1 MAMKILLRLEIR
13 KLSGAQHFST
23 KPKQKFGLIFDIDG
37 VIVRGKSVLP
47 PVPEAFKR
55 LKDSNG
61 KFRIPTI
68 FVTNSGNALRS
79 EKAADL
85 SKWIGYEITEDQVV
99 LAHSPFTLFKQFHD
113 KRVLISGQGPIKQIA
128 KELGFHKTVTI
139 DELVKNFPSL
149 DYVNKDRRN
158 PTCGPVD
165 RNFKPI
171 EGIVL
176 LSEPTTWETPLQL
189 MVDLLM
195 TQGMPSALPSV
206 IPYPHIPVLA
216 CNMDLL
222 WVSEAPIPRYGH
234 GAFLVCLES
243 LYKKVT
249 GKDLIYTALIG
260 KPSEITYYHANHMI
274 MNHAKKIGI
283 DHNIDTIYAVGDN
296 INTDVFGANLYDK
309 FLARYSKGKATKSR
323 GLESLLGTNLVSPN
337 VKACISILVETG
349 VHRRDS
355 EFIAEHCP
363 RDFLP
368 LESGLARPAFVVKD
382 VGEAIDLVLKEEK
395 MDQD

>member
-1 MAMKILLRLEIR
+1 M
-13 KLSGAQHFST
+13 
-23 KPKQKFGLIFDIDG
+23 
-37 VIVRGKSVLP
+37 IVRGKTVLP

-55 LKDSNG
+55 LKDNDG

-68 FVTNSGNALRS
+68 FVTNSGNSLRS

-99 LAHSPFTLFKQFHD
+99 LAHSPLCLFKQFHD

-128 KELGFHKTVTI
+128 EELGFKKTVTV
-139 DELVKNFPSL
+139 DELAKNFPSL

-165 RNFKPI
+165 PDFKPI

-189 MVDLLM
+189 MVDVLM
-195 TQGMPSALPSV
+195 TQGMPSSLPSE
-206 IPYPHIPVLA
+206 IPYPHLPILA

-249 GKDLIYTALIG
+249 GKDLIYNALIG
-260 KPSEITYYHANHMI
+260 KPSEVTYYHANHMI

-283 DHNIDTIYAVGDN
+283 DHNIDTIYAVG
-296 INTDVFGANLYDK
+296 
-309 FLARYSKGKATKSR
+309 
-323 GLESLLGTNLVSPN
+323 
-337 VKACISILVETG
+337 
-349 VHRRDS
+349 
-355 EFIAEHCP
+355 
-363 RDFLP
+363 
-368 LESGLARPAFVVKD
+368 
-382 VGEAIDLVLKEEK
+382 
-395 MDQD
+395 